1 MNIERAIS
9 HFEFRLVE
17 KDSKGKI
24 KLKGNLKPNLN
35 DLKAYNAIIEYK
47 EKQEDINL
55 EQNENLAKLWV
66 HTLMTLNV
74 TNLYS
79 AEQCIVEIDK
89 ILEPTVYDWCLLLQ
103 EKLPIMKFS
112 AIGQA
117 EFPLTPIEQMSA
129 SMVMD
134 NNKKIVDK
142 YPNELM
148 DALLSKPKIENVVRF
163 VKNHVTRII

>member
-1 MNIERAIS
+1 MNIDRAIS
-9 HFEFRLVE
+9 HFEY
-17 KDSKGKI
+17 
-24 KLKGNLKPNLN
+24 KLKNTWKPTKS
-35 DLKAYNAIIEYK
+35 DIEAYNAIIEYK

-66 HTLMTLNV
+66 HTLMMLNV
-74 TNLYS
+74 TNLYT

-112 AIGQA
+112 AIGNV

-129 SMVMD
+129 SIVMK

-142 YPNELM
+142 YPDELM
-148 DALLSKPKIENVVRF
+148 EALLSKPKIENVIRF
-163 VKNHVTRII
+163 VSNHVTRII